1 MDIAKDEVMVII
13 ASVEAEVMAI
23 REVNEALDL
32 GVAVVLTEAMVEIE
46 VNEID
51 TAKDKVMEMIDEV
64 AITSLSLRI
73 VS

>member
-51 TAKDKVMEMIDEV
+51 TAKDKVMEMIDKV

>member
-23 REVNEALDL
+23 AEVNGALDL
-32 GVAVVLTEAMVEIE
+32 GVAVVLTEVMVEIG

-51 TAKDKVMEMIDEV
+51 MAKDKVMEIVDEV
-64 AITSLSLRI
+64 AITSLSNTYC
-73 VS
+73 

>member
-23 REVNEALDL
+23 AEVNGALDL

-46 VNEID
+46 VNKID

-64 AITSLSLRI
+64 AITSLSNTYC
-73 VS
+73 

>member
-23 REVNEALDL
+23 AEVNGALDL
-32 GVAVVLTEAMVEIE
+32 GVAVVLTEAMVEIG

-51 TAKDKVMEMIDEV
+51 MAKDKVMEIVDEV
-64 AITSLSLRI
+64 AITSLSNTYC
-73 VS
+73 

>member
-23 REVNEALDL
+23 LEVNEALDL
-32 GVAVVLTEAMVEIE
+32 GVAVVLTKAMVEIE

-64 AITSLSLRI
+64 AITSLSICI

>member
-13 ASVEAEVMAI
+13 ASVEAEVMEI
-23 REVNEALDL
+23 LEVNEALDL
-32 GVAVVLTEAMVEIE
+32 GVAVVLTEAMVEIG

-51 TAKDKVMEMIDEV
+51 TAKDKVIEMIDEV
-64 AITSLSLRI
+64 TITSLSICI

>member
-1 MDIAKDEVMVII
+1 MDIAKDEVMVTI

-23 REVNEALDL
+23 LEVNGALDL
-32 GVAVVLTEAMVEIE
+32 GVAVVLTEAMVKIE

-51 TAKDKVMEMIDEV
+51 TAKNKVIEMIDEV
-64 AITSLSLRI
+64 AITSLSICI

>member
-13 ASVEAEVMAI
+13 ASVETEVMAI
-23 REVNEALDL
+23 LEVNEALDL

-51 TAKDKVMEMIDEV
+51 TAKDKVIEMIDEV
-64 AITSLSLRI
+64 AITSLSICI

>member
-23 REVNEALDL
+23 AEVNGALAL
-32 GVAVVLTEAMVEIE
+32 GVAVVLTEAMVEIG

-51 TAKDKVMEMIDEV
+51 MAKDKVMEIVDEV
-64 AITSLSLRI
+64 AITSLSNTYC
-73 VS
+73 

>member
-23 REVNEALDL
+23 AEVNGALDL
-32 GVAVVLTEAMVEIE
+32 GVAVVLTEAMAEIG

-51 TAKDKVMEMIDEV
+51 MAKDKVMEMVDEV
-64 AITSLSLRI
+64 AITSLSNTYC
-73 VS
+73 